1 MSAPY
6 TPFTRRHE
14 GICSGPFGF
23 LNPTI
28 RKLPFNTQPVAT
40 HSSEEPLKGEG
51 DDATKPPKKAELRAE
66 DVQREF
72 RTRDNRKGRHAIFV
86 VPEIVNSPKYLTPPA
101 TNTLKEV
108 LKGIWR
114 MFSIYPY
121 WDVSYLVAIVF
132 TLGSVV
138 WCINAFFVWLP
149 LQSPSTEF
157 KDEITSAG
165 GISAFIGAT
174 IFEFG
179 SILLMI
185 EAVNEKRS
193 DCFGWAVEEV
203 LEERGLLRLRPDSC
217 THHHGNKKN
226 LVGKGKALKSKPP
239 LDTAMAPKDQPSSS
253 SASTRTWIW
262 FPTSHE
268 LRTHY
273 LKEVG
278 FLACLS
284 QMIGATVFWISGF
297 TALPPIYDRLTSTAA
312 QNGAYWA
319 PQVIGGSG
327 FVISGTLFMLE
338 TQRKWYLPAPRV
350 LGWHIG
356 AWNLI
361 GGIGFTLCGALGFAS
376 ANSGCVYQGSLATF
390 WGSWCFLIGSIIQWY
405 ESLDKHP
412 VAVKEVEGNVS

>member
-1 MSAPY
+1 MSAPF
-6 TPFTRRHE
+6 TPFTSRH
-14 GICSGPFGF
+14 GGLSYGPFGF

-28 RKLPFNTQPVAT
+28 RKIPFNAKPFAT
-40 HSSEEPLKGEG
+40 PSSGEPLEGEG
-51 DDATKPPKKAELRAE
+51 EGEGEGHDPEKANAELRAE

-86 VPEIVNSPKYLTPPA
+86 VPEIANSPKYLTPPA
-101 TNTLKEV
+101 TNSLKEV

-114 MFSIYPY
+114 MLSIYPY

-132 TLGSVV
+132 TWGSVV

-165 GISAFIGAT
+165 GISAFVGAT

-185 EAVNEKRS
+185 EAVNENRS
-193 DCFGWAVEEV
+193 DCFGWAVDEV
-203 LEERGLLRLRPDSC
+203 LEENGLLRLRPDNC

-226 LVGKGKALKSKPP
+226 LVGKGKALKGKPP
-239 LDTAMAPKDQPSSS
+239 LDTTMAPKEQPSSP
-253 SASTRTWIW
+253 SAKTWVW
-262 FPTSHE
+262 FPTLHE

-319 PQVIGGSG
+319 PQVIGGAG
-327 FVISGTLFMLE
+327 FIISGTLFMLE
-338 TQRKWYLPAPRV
+338 TQRKWYLPAFGV

-376 ANSGCVYQGSLATF
+376 ANSGA
-390 WGSWCFLIGSIIQWY
+390 
-405 ESLDKHP
+405 
-412 VAVKEVEGNVS
+412 